1 MKITVCPTGI
11 YFLQFTLTTGILA
24 WLLNYIYLPEMLELD
39 QEICRS
45 NFQKQ
50 SAYMKRKRLSNCDGQ
65 QFHQYQQNEQ
75 SPPTLIQSTQK
86 RETTIIRM
94 TSYLRSVIH

>member
-1 MKITVCPTGI
+1 MNVFTGSTYFYITVK
-11 YFLQFTLTTGILA
+11 LKVA

-50 SAYMKRKRLSNCDGQ
+50 SAYMKRS
-65 QFHQYQQNEQ
+65 
-75 SPPTLIQSTQK
+75 
-86 RETTIIRM
+86 ETVC
-94 TSYLRSVIH
+94 S

>member
-1 MKITVCPTGI
+1 
-11 YFLQFTLTTGILA
+11 LTTGILA

-50 SAYMKRKRLSNCDGQ
+50 SAYMKRS
-65 QFHQYQQNEQ
+65 
-75 SPPTLIQSTQK
+75 
-86 RETTIIRM
+86 ETVC
-94 TSYLRSVIH
+94 Y